1 MQKTM
6 DKNGKT
12 VMSSEKRF
20 QCRLI
25 CALKGIPST
34 VVRLLAMAT
43 VLTFLGSVN
52 VVKASP
58 VPCQIVEPDS
68 MKASVAGTL
77 HMYLV
82 TDHGEKIKEIK
93 QYITTGEDSF
103 IAFVLESEFDVDMTQ
118 YFSKQELVGL
128 KNDDGETFLSRFLIV
143 PIDDLSE
150 SFSGKDFA
158 DMFAGESVR
167 ITGTFCHSDA
177 GWRNIAP
184 IALKYSRVEIQ
195 EDFSKYYYVL
205 DDPTGKV
212 YARAKELTSFVE
224 RLLHDE
230 TTFDEDLSDKVSELG
245 ISSLTSPDGRLKIY
259 SWHDGDMGSE
269 INHHS
274 IFQTRYDGK
283 VHAVFDEHYYQEPR
297 KVYQVE
303 ASDGPVYLVE
313 FFHRS
318 GGWSYYIGVD
328 AFSIDKE
335 GVLQNANVFESVPAL
350 HNKTKCYLSYLYVE
364 CTPEPISID
373 YKGGWLDNFFFELT
387 GRDIYMPHFSK
398 ESDLGGEKISDFYY
412 HFEWDGDKFR
422 YRHLEFNPI
431 LAKLLPEEGWLM
443 EEFEEDGV
451 IVRIDSVANGTYR
464 YMKWKKDDMFFS
476 APELIITQGRYDSKK
491 HEYHFKKDNL
501 EYIYNSH
508 TGKQRIKKTR
518 SSK

>member
-1 MQKTM
+1 
-6 DKNGKT
+6 
-12 VMSSEKRF
+12 MSSEKRF

-58 VPCQIVEPDS
+58 VPCQITEPDS

-205 DDPTGKV
+205 DDPTGEV
-212 YARAKELTSFVE
+212 YAHAKELTSFVE

-230 TTFDEDLSDKVSELG
+230 TTFDEDLSDKVSKLG

-318 GGWSYYIGVD
+318 SGWSYYIGVD
-328 AFSIDKE
+328 AFSESKGQE
-335 GVLQNANVFESVPAL
+335 LYYTFFNLQRYAIFLKPQNGYHTPNSRL
-350 HNKTKCYLSYLYVE
+350 HS
-364 CTPEPISID
+364 
-373 YKGGWLDNFFFELT
+373 
-387 GRDIYMPHFSK
+387 
-398 ESDLGGEKISDFYY
+398 
-412 HFEWDGDKFR
+412 
-422 YRHLEFNPI
+422 
-431 LAKLLPEEGWLM
+431 
-443 EEFEEDGV
+443 
-451 IVRIDSVANGTYR
+451 
-464 YMKWKKDDMFFS
+464 
-476 APELIITQGRYDSKK
+476 
-491 HEYHFKKDNL
+491 
-501 EYIYNSH
+501 
-508 TGKQRIKKTR
+508 
-518 SSK
+518 